1 MNDRI
6 NVTAQLLGLP
16 QETVA
21 KLYFQGRIPLAGVA
35 GAGVGLLGDGGEAS
49 AAEIDQYLQGINQ

>member
-16 QETVA
+16 QDVVA
-21 KLYFQGRIPLAGVA
+21 RLYFQGRIPLAGAA

-49 AAEIDQYLQGINQ
+49 AAEIEKYLEKTGQ